1 MRRACSLLL
10 ALVACAPPRAPA
22 SPPAPAPQQPDATA
36 RSDAE
41 RREKLAQYTAEFARH
56 GRPDRGWTP
65 PPPPPG
71 TLTHAEL
78 MARGVYLIDLFNTTS
93 VTPEEGE
100 AELVLE
106 IAVVF
111 LRAQHLAA
119 DPEAGFLALAYAIRV
134 LKYQLKHYPHTP
146 YSPAATVLL
155 GAAGWRLGFRDD
167 EAMEAFEAATRSYPD
182 HVCTQ
187 LAWIALGDRQ
197 CRRGDVDGADLD
209 FARAQRGPN
218 PVAAE
223 LAAARAGCQNLDAPL
238 GPGFFLE
245 HRGPRRMRDG
255 LCR

>member
-10 ALVACAPPRAPA
+10 ALLACAPPRPPA
-22 SPPAPAPQQPDATA
+22 SPPAHEPDSTA
-36 RSDAE
+36 RRDAE
-41 RREKLAQYTAEFARH
+41 RREKLARYTESFARH

-71 TLTHAEL
+71 TITHAEL
-78 MARGVYLIDLFNTTS
+78 MAYGVHLIELFNTVST
-93 VTPEEGE
+93 TPEEYE
-100 AELVLE
+100 AEFLLE

-111 LRAQHLAA
+111 LRAEHLAA
-119 DPEAGFLALAYAIRV
+119 DPGAGFLALAHAIRV
-134 LKYQLKHYPHTP
+134 LKYQLEHYPQTP
-146 YSPAATVLL
+146 WSPAATVLL
-155 GAAGWRLGFRDD
+155 GAARWRLGFRDD
-167 EAMEAFEAATRSYPD
+167 EAMQSFEAATRSYPD

-197 CRRGDVDGADLD
+197 CRRGDVDGADAD
-209 FARAQRGPN
+209 FARAQQGPN

-223 LAAARAGCQNLDAPL
+223 LAAARVGCRNLDAPL

-245 HRGPRRMRDG
+245 YRGPRRMRDK